1 MFGTLPRAIDP
12 YFYAAQ
18 QRDLQGR
25 LELAGLP
32 RLVAAT
38 RRVVGAAELTA
49 TCRHHADGLCKL
61 QGRLQA
67 QLHLS
72 CQRCLGEIVLAIDSE
87 LDLALVTTEAEAA
100 AWQQTHD
107 VLLLNENG
115 LNGLDIQALIE
126 DELLLHI
133 PLAPMH
139 TDPAA
144 CDPEMLAYLQAEPL
158 PEKPARENP
167 FAILAR
173 LKRNE

>member
-25 LELAGLP
+25 LELADLP

-67 QLHLS
+67 QLHLG

-100 AWQQTHD
+100 AWQQAHD
-107 VLLLNENG
+107 VLLLGE
-115 LNGLDIQALIE
+115 NGLDIQALIE

-173 LKRNE
+173 LKSNE